1 MTGEK
6 VFVLDANVLID
17 PARSYYAFDLVPAF
31 WRLMVGLAKSGRI
44 ESIDRVHTELQRG
57 NDDLADWAGRDFADA
72 FARTDTPAV
81 VQAYARVMQW
91 MEAARQYRTA
101 ARTEFANGADG
112 WLVAYAMAHGRIIA
126 TNEKAN
132 PESKV
137 KVPLPNV
144 SAAFD
149 VECVDIFE
157 MLRRLGARV
166 TG

>member
-1 MTGEK
+1 
-6 VFVLDANVLID
+6 
-17 PARSYYAFDLVPAF
+17 
-31 WRLMVGLAKSGRI
+31 MVGLAKSGRI

-91 MEAARQYRTA
+91 VEAARQYRTA

-112 WLVAYAMAHGRIIA
+112 WLVA

-132 PESKV
+132 PESKAG
-137 KVPLPNV
+137 VPLPNV
-144 SAAFD
+144 CTAFD
-149 VECVDIFE
+149 VECMDTFE
-157 MLRRLGARV
+157 MQRRIGAQV
-166 TG
+166 TD

>member
-17 PARSYYAFDLVPAF
+17 PARTYYAFDLVPAF
-31 WRLMVGLAKSGRI
+31 WRLMVDLAKSGKI
-44 ESIDRVHTELQRG
+44 ESIDRVHAELRRG
-57 NDDLADWAGRDFADA
+57 NDDLADWAGRDFAGA

-81 VQAYARVMQW
+81 VQAYAKVMQRV
-91 MEAARQYRTA
+91 EAERQYRAA

-112 WLVAYAMAHGRIIA
+112 WLVA

-132 PESKV
+132 PESRIR
-137 KVPLPNV
+137 VPLPNV
-144 SAAFD
+144 CAAFD

-157 MLRRLGARV
+157 MLRRLGMRV